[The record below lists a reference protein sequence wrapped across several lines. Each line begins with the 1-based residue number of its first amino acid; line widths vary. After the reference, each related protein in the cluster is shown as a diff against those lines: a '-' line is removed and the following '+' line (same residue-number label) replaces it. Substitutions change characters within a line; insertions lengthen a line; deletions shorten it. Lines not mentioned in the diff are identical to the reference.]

1 MFLILKTL
9 RFVVPIKTQ
18 VGKSNQ
24 WGLPLEKWT
33 MDIYNFLCWEIKYDR
48 TFS

>member
-9 RFVVPIKTQ
+9 RFAVPIKAQ
-18 VGKSNQ
+18 VCKSNQ
-24 WGLPLEKWT
+24 WGLPLVKWT
-33 MDIYNFLCWEIKYDR
+33 MDVYNFLWWEIKYDP

>member
-9 RFVVPIKTQ
+9 RFAVPIKAQ

-24 WGLPLEKWT
+24 RVLPLEKWT
-33 MDIYNFLCWEIKYDR
+33 IDVYNFLWWEIKYDR